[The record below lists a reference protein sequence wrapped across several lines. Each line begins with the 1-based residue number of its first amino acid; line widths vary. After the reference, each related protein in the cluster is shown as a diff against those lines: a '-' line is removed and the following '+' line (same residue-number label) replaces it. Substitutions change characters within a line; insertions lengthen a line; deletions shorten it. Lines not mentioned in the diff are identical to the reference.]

1 MNLHCESLRTTSTYS
16 HQNAHLFAHTCTYCS
31 FEQYTLYMDV
41 RSKARENAYKSTFNS
56 FNSSYLCLCL
66 GFFVCPVGCWGQG
79 INSGSWSIINSV
91 LIY

>member
-41 RSKARENAYKSTFNS
+41 RSKARENAYKE
-56 FNSSYLCLCL
+56 LLILLIQVIC
-66 GFFVCPVGCWGQG
+66 VCVRAFLSAQWDAGVR
-79 INSGSWSIINSV
+79 V
-91 LIY
+91 LILAAGQ